1 MALMRQ
7 VSQPLSAAD
16 YLDTLQKLLPYGPA
30 WTDDGDAAVTR
41 MLTGL
46 AQELARIDAR
56 SWQLIDEADPR
67 TTNELF
73 PDWERV
79 AGLPD
84 PCVVALGGQQTFA
97 QRRAALLSRLIQV
110 GGQSRAYFIAVARA
124 LGFSISI
131 TEGWQQIDTV
141 ISPVNNPLANG
152 GWIYTWTIHVP
163 LGDTRSTLT
172 VNGRVSDPL
181 AAWGNTLLECVMRR
195 LKPAHTTL
203 LFSYS

>member
-1 MALMRQ
+1 MAVMQQ
-7 VSQPLSAAD
+7 VSQPLAAAD
-16 YLDTLQKLLPYGPA
+16 YLASLQKLLPYGPA
-30 WTDDGDAAVTR
+30 WTDDADAAITR
-41 MLTGL
+41 LLTGL
-46 AQELARIDAR
+46 VQELARIDAR

-84 PCVVALGGQQTFA
+84 PCVTALGGQQTFA
-97 QRRAALLSRLIQV
+97 QRRATLVSRLIQV

-124 LGFSISI
+124 LGFTISI
-131 TEGWQQIDTV
+131 TEGWQEIDTV
-141 ISPVNNPLANG
+141 ISPVNNALANG
-152 GWIYTWTIHVP
+152 RWIYTWTIHVP
-163 LGDTRSTLT
+163 LGATRSTLT

-203 LFSYS
+203 LFSYT